1 MTSYAFA
8 IVDLQLSLQ
17 QQESGR
23 NQLESQR
30 RDGYNETE
38 TMQLLSQTH
47 LQSPG
52 SAKPHDM
59 HSAYW
64 NTYMK
69 AGEAQQGVYM
79 FPPQHNSNYQVGL
92 QILHHATYNIPLII
106 SNKNV
111 WYFK

>member
-1 MTSYAFA
+1 MILYDFA

-38 TMQLLSQTH
+38 TLQLLSQTH

-52 SAKPHDM
+52 SARPQDM

-64 NTYMK
+64 NNYMK
-69 AGEAQQGVYM
+69 VGEVQQGVHM
-79 FPPQHNSNYQVGL
+79 FPTQHNSNYQVGL
-92 QILHHATYNIPLII
+92 QDTLLCLR
-106 SNKNV
+106 
-111 WYFK
+111 YFDNFV